1 MGVKGQQPKKSW
13 PWYNVDECRVKNRMK
28 KHSPSILQT
37 KRPTGGLVGAGSLGA
52 QFVGQNVL
60 FGGLVLVKETM
71 GLG

>member
-1 MGVKGQQPKKSW
+1 
-13 PWYNVDECRVKNRMK
+13 MK